1 MLVLSRKPGEA
12 IQISGFNFV
21 VKVGVVR
28 MNKADVRLS
37 IEADKS
43 VNIMRTELLPTGNQ
57 EAPETHN
64 NCRHCRHGGTFHDA
78 DCPVLIA
85 RSLINSAIRQMEL
98 HSRAKQQAYM
108 DSHSVESKPSE
119 YSSSGQRYFNAGW
132 ESAGAFLKD
141 VLSEQVPA

>member
-1 MLVLSRKPGEA
+1 MALVLSRKPGEA

-57 EAPETHN
+57 DGPETHN

-85 RSLINSAIRQMEL
+85 RSLVNSAIRQLEN
-98 HSRAKQQAYM
+98 SRGRMFESQAEGY
-108 DSHSVESKPSE
+108 DEALNDLK
-119 YSSSGQRYFNAGW
+119 A
-132 ESAGAFLKD
+132 AFT
-141 VLSEQVPA
+141 EQVPA

>member
-1 MLVLSRKPGEA
+1 MALVLSRKPGEA

-21 VKVGVVR
+21 IKVGVVR

-43 VNIMRTELLPTGNQ
+43 VNIMRTELLPTSNQ
-57 EAPETHN
+57 DAPETHN

-85 RSLINSAIRQMEL
+85 RSLINSAIRQL
-98 HSRAKQQAYM
+98 GHDVPQDGAGVSYRAALDDLQAAF
-108 DSHSVESKPSE
+108 SE
-119 YSSSGQRYFNAGW
+119 KVAMSGTTGSTTQ
-132 ESAGAFLKD
+132 
-141 VLSEQVPA
+141 